1 MINDIAFKWAAI
13 KAERPIMSRQ
23 NELWIFDNMTTST
36 DIDKSVNDL
45 YVYDYELVKFRFLV
59 TKLKKNWRS
68 ELKVKSKCFLTKM
81 WIRRRVSV
89 NGKAQ

>member
-13 KAERPIMSRQ
+13 KAERPIMGRQ
-23 NELWIFDNMTTST
+23 NELWTFDNMTTST

-45 YVYDYELVKFRFLV
+45 YDYELVKFRFLA
-59 TKLKKNWRS
+59 TKLKTNQRS
-68 ELKVKSKCFLTKM
+68 ELNLKSKCFLTKM

-89 NGKAQ
+89 NDLGKAQ